1 MFTSRDKFD
10 ELVECIKQLP
20 AFAKGYKYPYINHYQ
35 FRHLRFVYMIHGE
48 GKLKALKELSVY
60 PARSEEY
67 YFNIAYQAIENDMSE
82 HLAGA
87 MFLVSP
93 GPIKRCI
100 QILNNDPEIKVLYH
114 PEPFPPHIHFPV
126 IANCLPYVYYN
137 KVGTDLTPT
146 VHNELLY
153 DTDIYNSLINKT
165 VKAVP
170 EEILI
175 ADEHFSQYRSL
186 SPKMRQK
193 ALQAARNQGNESL
206 VVPFALALSKGI
218 ALADLDASTIIEELN
233 CCYLTNMNDES
244 MDDGGSEQIEQNSTK
259 LDSSNATVA
268 LQSQTSNAAP
278 NGNNLDGSTQSKAAT
293 AIATKDTTAI
303 SNATP
308 TAKDLAVASE
318 AAPENKDNA
327 NNATSKATSANSSV
341 ATESNKGQQD
351 NLSNNNSKGSI
362 GNNKASGSG
371 SSNVSDIT
379 SSDSSRD
386 VGSDKAINNNRANG
400 NDSGIKPSS
409 TSQEAQGNSSTNNE
423 QSSTKTTVAASN
435 CTTVSVSQDA
445 SASEASADTTDKLE
459 GDSANTVDNSSAK
472 ANNSASANVKQKVS
486 NKSKAVSS
494 SNVGND
500 STTSNHSEAKPVA
513 VIFQTFTG
521 IDHVEKQAESS
532 TNTTANDTIDSST
545 NDDDL
550 AIEQELAAQ
559 EELEALYQSDYDD
572 IDSDIDTDNEAPDF
586 DEMLLEELPS
596 TVEFT
601 NGKPCTPIKDTTSN
615 QESDASNEDDYGSCD
630 STDSV
635 PSDATNKSAANSNDG
650 DGETTESNTD
660 IPEAENTE
668 SEIDEAILDPIARAN
683 MRASKLLAKCNLND
697 TDQSFK
703 HGFDSNKLHVF
714 GIGSQELNELL
725 ANTLQNK
732 RKGIT
737 PNDLQALPKRFVIL
751 GGAKNNVLRAKN
763 LSNYHVLAIFGKQD
777 ADYCNF
783 CDQQDAKT
791 KAQITKQNSQL
802 RATLLQLL
810 NINFQA
816 PI

>member
-1 MFTSRDKFD
+1 MFTSKDD
-10 ELVECIKQLP
+10 YDQVVEFIKQIP
-20 AFAKGYKYPYINHYQ
+20 AFATEFKYHNLLRNQ
-35 FRHLRFVYMIHGE
+35 NRHLRYVYMIHGE

-67 YFNIAYQAIENDMSE
+67 YLNIAYQAIENDMSDF
-82 HLAGA
+82 LAGA

-93 GPIKRCI
+93 GAIRRCI
-100 QILNNDPEIKVLYH
+100 QILKNEPEIKALYH
-114 PEPFPPHIHFPV
+114 PEPFPPHINFPV
-126 IANCLPYVYYN
+126 MVKCLPYVYYN

-153 DTDIYNSLINKT
+153 DTDTYNSLLKKT
-165 VKAVP
+165 VTAVP

-175 ADEHFSQYRSL
+175 ADQHFSQYRSL
-186 SPKMRQK
+186 SFEMRQK
-193 ALQAARNQGNESL
+193 AIQAARAQGNESL

-218 ALADLDASTIIEELN
+218 DVDDLDASTILEELN
-233 CCYLTNMNDES
+233 CSYLTNMNDK
-244 MDDGGSEQIEQNSTK
+244 GSEQIERNSTK

-268 LQSQTSNAAP
+268 LQSQSSNAAP
-278 NGNNLDGSTQSKAAT
+278 SGNKLESSTQSKAITDIDT
-293 AIATKDTTAI
+293 AIAPKDTTAI

-308 TAKDLAVASE
+308 TAKDLAVDSE
-318 AAPENKDNA
+318 HNKDDA
-327 NNATSKATSANSSV
+327 NNATKQATAASSSV

-362 GNNKASGSG
+362 GNNKASDSG
-371 SSNVSDIT
+371 SSNGSDLT
-379 SSDSSRD
+379 SSNSSRD

-400 NDSGIKPSS
+400 NDIGIKPSS
-409 TSQEAQGNSSTNNE
+409 TSQETQGNSSANNE
-423 QSSTKTTVAASN
+423 QSRTKTTASN
-435 CTTVSVSQDA
+435 STTASVSHDVSVN
-445 SASEASADTTDKLE
+445 EDTLNTDDTVDKVE
-459 GDSANTVDNSSAK
+459 VDSANTVDNSSAK
-472 ANNSASANVKQKVS
+472 ANNSASTNDKQKES
-486 NKSKAVSS
+486 NEGKSVSS
-494 SNVGND
+494 PNVGND
-500 STTSNHSEAKPVA
+500 SNTSNSSEAKPVA

-521 IDHVEKQAESS
+521 IDPVEKQAESS
-532 TNTTANDTIDSST
+532 TNNANETIDAST

-572 IDSDIDTDNEAPDF
+572 IDSDIDTDNEDSAF
-586 DEMLLEELPS
+586 DEMLLEDIP
-596 TVEFT
+596 TNVEFT

-615 QESDASNEDDYGSCD
+615 QESDASNEDDYGSCNSSD
-630 STDSV
+630 SS
-635 PSDATNKSAANSNDG
+635 PSDATNKSAANSNEG
-650 DGETTESNTD
+650 DGETDENNSDST
-660 IPEAENTE
+660 EAENTE

-683 MRASKLLAKCNLND
+683 MRASKLLAKGNMNEV
-697 TDQSFK
+697 DQSFK

-763 LSNYHVLAIFGKQD
+763 LSNYHVLAIFGKHD
-777 ADYCNF
+777 TEYCNF

-810 NINFQA
+810 TINSQA
-816 PI
+816 PN

>member
-1 MFTSRDKFD
+1 MFTSKDD
-10 ELVECIKQLP
+10 YDQVVEFIKQIP
-20 AFAKGYKYPYINHYQ
+20 AFATEFKYHNLLRNQ
-35 FRHLRFVYMIHGE
+35 NRHLRYVYMIHGE

-67 YFNIAYQAIENDMSE
+67 YLNIAYQAIENDMSDF
-82 HLAGA
+82 LAGA

-93 GPIKRCI
+93 GAIRRCI
-100 QILNNDPEIKVLYH
+100 QILKNEPEKKALYH
-114 PEPFPPHIHFPV
+114 PEPFPPHINFPV
-126 IANCLPYVYYN
+126 MVKCLPYVYYN

-153 DTDIYNSLINKT
+153 DTDTYNSLLKKT
-165 VKAVP
+165 VTAVP

-175 ADEHFSQYRSL
+175 ADQHFSQYRSL
-186 SPKMRQK
+186 SFEMRQK
-193 ALQAARNQGNESL
+193 ALQAAREQGNESL

-218 ALADLDASTIIEELN
+218 DVDDLDASTILEELN
-233 CCYLTNMNDES
+233 CSYLTNMNDK
-244 MDDGGSEQIEQNSTK
+244 GSEQIEQNSTK

-268 LQSQTSNAAP
+268 PQSQFSNAVP
-278 NGNNLDGSTQSKAAT
+278 SGNKLESSTQSKAITAIAT
-293 AIATKDTTAI
+293 AIAPKDTTAI

-308 TAKDLAVASE
+308 TTKDLAVASE
-318 AAPENKDNA
+318 HDKDDA
-327 NNATSKATSANSSV
+327 NNATKQATTANSSV

-351 NLSNNNSKGSI
+351 NLSSKNNSKGSI
-362 GNNKASGSG
+362 ENSSASTSGSNHG
-371 SSNVSDIT
+371 SDLT
-379 SSDSSRD
+379 SSDSSID

-400 NDSGIKPSS
+400 SDSSIKPSS
-409 TSQEAQGNSSTNNE
+409 TSQETQGNSSSNNE

-435 CTTVSVSQDA
+435 CTTVSVSHDV
-445 SASEASADTTDKLE
+445 SVNEDTLNTDDTVDKVE
-459 GDSANTVDNSSAK
+459 VDSPNTVDNSSAK
-472 ANNSASANVKQKVS
+472 ANNSASSNDKQKDS
-486 NKSKAVSS
+486 NESKAVSS
-494 SNVGND
+494 TNVGND
-500 STTSNHSEAKPVA
+500 STTSNSSEAKPVA

-521 IDHVEKQAESS
+521 IDPVEKQAESS
-532 TNTTANDTIDSST
+532 TNTANETIDSST
-545 NDDDL
+545 TDDDL

-559 EELEALYQSDYDD
+559 EELEALYQGDYDD
-572 IDSDIDTDNEAPDF
+572 IDSDIDTDNEDSAF
-586 DEMLLEELPS
+586 DEMLLEDIP
-596 TVEFT
+596 TNVEFT

-615 QESDASNEDDYGSCD
+615 QESDASNEDDYGSCNSSD
-630 STDSV
+630 SS
-635 PSDATNKSAANSNDG
+635 PSDATNKSAANSNEG
-650 DGETTESNTD
+650 DGETDENNSDST
-660 IPEAENTE
+660 EAENTE

-683 MRASKLLAKCNLND
+683 MRASKLLAKGNMNEV
-697 TDQSFK
+697 DQSFK

-777 ADYCNF
+777 TEYCNF

-791 KAQITKQNSQL
+791 KAQITKQNS
-802 RATLLQLL
+802 
-810 NINFQA
+810 
-816 PI
+816 

>member
-1 MFTSRDKFD
+1 MFTSKDDFD
-10 ELVECIKQLP
+10 QAVEFIKQIP
-20 AFAKGYKYPYINHYQ
+20 AFATEFKYPNLLRNQ
-35 FRHLRFVYMIHGE
+35 NRHLRYVYMIHGE

-67 YFNIAYQAIENDMSE
+67 YLNIAYQAIENDMSDF
-82 HLAGA
+82 LAGA

-93 GPIKRCI
+93 GAIRRCI
-100 QILNNDPEIKVLYH
+100 QILKNQPEIKALYH

-126 IANCLPYVYYN
+126 IAKCLPYVYYN

-153 DTDIYNSLINKT
+153 DTDTYNSLINKT

-175 ADEHFSQYRSL
+175 ADQHFSQYRSL
-186 SPKMRQK
+186 SSEMRQN
-193 ALQAARNQGNESL
+193 AIQAARVQGNESL

-218 ALADLDASTIIEELN
+218 DIADLDASTILEELN
-233 CCYLTNMNDES
+233 CSYLTNMNDK
-244 MDDGGSEQIEQNSTK
+244 GSEQIERNSTK

-268 LQSQTSNAAP
+268 PQSQTSNAAP

-362 GNNKASGSG
+362 ENSSASTSGSNHG
-371 SSNVSDIT
+371 SDLT
-379 SSDSSRD
+379 SGDSSRD

-409 TSQEAQGNSSTNNE
+409 TSQETQGNSSANNK
-423 QSSTKTTVAASN
+423 QSSTKTTASN
-435 CTTVSVSQDA
+435 STTASVSHDV
-445 SASEASADTTDKLE
+445 SASEATSDTADKVE
-459 GDSANTVDNSSAK
+459 VNSANTVDNSSAK
-472 ANNSASANVKQKVS
+472 ANNSASSNDKQKGS
-486 NKSKAVSS
+486 NEGKAVSS
-494 SNVGND
+494 TNVGND
-500 STTSNHSEAKPVA
+500 STTSNSSEAKPVA
-513 VIFQTFTG
+513 VIFQTFPG
-521 IDHVEKQAESS
+521 IEPVEKQAESS
-532 TNTTANDTIDSST
+532 TNTANETIDAST
-545 NDDDL
+545 TDDDL

-572 IDSDIDTDNEAPDF
+572 IDSDIDTDNEDSVF
-586 DEMLLEELPS
+586 DEMLLEDIP
-596 TVEFT
+596 TNVEFT
-601 NGKPCTPIKDTTSN
+601 NGKPCTPIKEATTN
-615 QESDASNEDDYGSCD
+615 QESDASNENDYGSCD
-630 STDSV
+630 SSDSV
-635 PSDATNKSAANSNDG
+635 PSDATNKNAANSNEG
-650 DGETTESNTD
+650 YGETAESNTD
-660 IPEAENTE
+660 STETENTE
-668 SEIDEAILDPIARAN
+668 PEIDDSTLDPIARAN
-683 MRASKLLAKCNLND
+683 MRASKLLAKGNLND
-697 TDQSFK
+697 ADQSRK

-725 ANTLQNK
+725 ANTLQNR

-802 RATLLQLL
+802 RSTLLQLL
-810 NINFQA
+810 NINSQA

>member
-1 MFTSRDKFD
+1 MFTSKDD
-10 ELVECIKQLP
+10 YDQVVEFIKQIP
-20 AFAKGYKYPYINHYQ
+20 AFATEFKYHNLLRNQ
-35 FRHLRFVYMIHGE
+35 NRHLRYVYMIHGE

-67 YFNIAYQAIENDMSE
+67 YLNIAYQAIENDMSDF
-82 HLAGA
+82 LAGA

-93 GPIKRCI
+93 GAIRRCI
-100 QILNNDPEIKVLYH
+100 QILKNEPEIKALYH
-114 PEPFPPHIHFPV
+114 PEPFPPHINFPV
-126 IANCLPYVYYN
+126 MVKCLPYVYYN

-153 DTDIYNSLINKT
+153 DTDTYNSLLKKT
-165 VKAVP
+165 VTAVP

-175 ADEHFSQYRSL
+175 ADQHFSQYRSL
-186 SPKMRQK
+186 SFEMRQK
-193 ALQAARNQGNESL
+193 AIQAARAQGNESL

-218 ALADLDASTIIEELN
+218 DVDDLDASTILEELN
-233 CCYLTNMNDES
+233 CSYLTNMNDK
-244 MDDGGSEQIEQNSTK
+244 GSEQIERNSTK

-268 LQSQTSNAAP
+268 LQSQSSNAAP
-278 NGNNLDGSTQSKAAT
+278 SGNKLESSTQSKAAT
-293 AIATKDTTAI
+293 AIAIASKASTAI
-303 SNATP
+303 SKDSP

-318 AAPENKDNA
+318 AASENKDDA
-327 NNATSKATSANSSV
+327 NNATKQATTANSSV
-341 ATESNKGQQD
+341 ATESNKAQQD

-362 GNNKASGSG
+362 GNNKASNSG
-371 SSNVSDIT
+371 SSNGSDLT
-379 SSDSSRD
+379 NSDSSRD
-386 VGSDKAINNNRANG
+386 VGSDKATNNNRANG

-409 TSQEAQGNSSTNNE
+409 TSQEAQGNSSANNE
-423 QSSTKTTVAASN
+423 QSSTKTTVAEANS
-435 CTTVSVSQDA
+435 TTDSVSHDV
-445 SASEASADTTDKLE
+445 SASEATADTGDKVE
-459 GDSANTVDNSSAK
+459 VDSANTVDNSSAK
-472 ANNSASANVKQKVS
+472 ANNRSSSNEKQKGS
-486 NKSKAVSS
+486 NEGKAVNSP
-494 SNVGND
+494 NVGND
-500 STTSNHSEAKPVA
+500 SNTSNSSEAKPVA

-521 IDHVEKQAESS
+521 IDPVEKQAESS
-532 TNTTANDTIDSST
+532 TNNANETIDAST

-572 IDSDIDTDNEAPDF
+572 IDSDIDTDNEDSVF
-586 DEMLLEELPS
+586 DEMLLEDIP
-596 TVEFT
+596 TNVEFT

-615 QESDASNEDDYGSCD
+615 QESDASNENDYGSCNSSD
-630 STDSV
+630 SS
-635 PSDATNKSAANSNDG
+635 PSDATNKSAANSNEG
-650 DGETTESNTD
+650 DGETDENNSDST
-660 IPEAENTE
+660 EAENTE

-683 MRASKLLAKCNLND
+683 MRASKLLAKGNMNEV
-697 TDQSFK
+697 DQSFK

-777 ADYCNF
+777 TEYCNF

-802 RATLLQLL
+802 RATLLELL
-810 NINFQA
+810 TINSQA
-816 PI
+816 PN

>member
-1 MFTSRDKFD
+1 MFISRDDFD
-10 ELVECIKQLP
+10 QVVEFIKQIP
-20 AFAKGYKYPYINHYQ
+20 AFATEFKYHNLLRNQ
-35 FRHLRFVYMIHGE
+35 NRHLRYVYMIHGE

-67 YFNIAYQAIENDMSE
+67 YLNIAYQAIENDMSDF
-82 HLAGA
+82 LAGA

-93 GPIKRCI
+93 GAIRRCI
-100 QILNNDPEIKVLYH
+100 QILKNEPEKKALYH
-114 PEPFPPHIHFPV
+114 PEPFPPHINFPV
-126 IANCLPYVYYN
+126 MVKCLPYVYYN

-153 DTDIYNSLINKT
+153 DTDTYNSLLKKT
-165 VKAVP
+165 VTAVP

-175 ADEHFSQYRSL
+175 ADQHFSQYRSL
-186 SPKMRQK
+186 SSEMRQK
-193 ALQAARNQGNESL
+193 ALQAAREQGNESL

-218 ALADLDASTIIEELN
+218 DIDDLDASTIPEELN
-233 CCYLTNMNDES
+233 CSYLTNMNDK
-244 MDDGGSEQIEQNSTK
+244 GSEQIEQNSTK

-268 LQSQTSNAAP
+268 LQSQSSNTAP
-278 NGNNLDGSTQSKAAT
+278 SGNKSESSTQSKAAT
-293 AIATKDTTAI
+293 AIAPKDTTAI
-303 SNATP
+303 SKDSP

-318 AAPENKDNA
+318 HDKDDA
-327 NNATSKATSANSSV
+327 NNATKQATTASSSV

-362 GNNKASGSG
+362 ENSIASTSGSNNG
-371 SSNVSDIT
+371 SDIT

-409 TSQEAQGNSSTNNE
+409 TSQEAQGNSSANNE
-423 QSSTKTTVAASN
+423 QSNTKTTAANS
-435 CTTVSVSQDA
+435 TTSSVSHDV
-445 SASEASADTTDKLE
+445 SASEATADTGDKVE
-459 GDSANTVDNSSAK
+459 VDSANTVDNSSASS
-472 ANNSASANVKQKVS
+472 NDKQKSS
-486 NKSKAVSS
+486 NEGKAVSAT
-494 SNVGND
+494 NVDND
-500 STTSNHSEAKPVA
+500 STTSNSSEAKPVA

-521 IDHVEKQAESS
+521 IDPVEKQAESS
-532 TNTTANDTIDSST
+532 TNTANETIDAST

-572 IDSDIDTDNEAPDF
+572 IDSDIDTDNEDSVF
-586 DEMLLEELPS
+586 DEMLLEDIP
-596 TVEFT
+596 TNVEFT

-615 QESDASNEDDYGSCD
+615 QESDTSNKDDYGSCD
-630 STDSV
+630 NSDSA
-635 PSDATNKSAANSNDG
+635 PSNATNMSAANSNDG
-650 DGETTESNTD
+650 DGETTESNTNSL
-660 IPEAENTE
+660 EAENTKP
-668 SEIDEAILDPIARAN
+668 EIDEAILDPIARAN
-683 MRASKLLAKCNLND
+683 MRAAKLLAQGNMND
-697 TDQSFK
+697 IDQSRK

-725 ANTLQNK
+725 ANTLQNR
-732 RKGIT
+732 RKGVT

-777 ADYCNF
+777 TEYCNF

-791 KAQITKQNSQL
+791 KTQITKQNSQL

-810 NINFQA
+810 TINSQA

>member
-1 MFTSRDKFD
+1 MFTSKDD
-10 ELVECIKQLP
+10 YDQVVEFIKQIP
-20 AFAKGYKYPYINHYQ
+20 AFATEFKYHNLLRNQ
-35 FRHLRFVYMIHGE
+35 NRHLRYVYMIHGE

-67 YFNIAYQAIENDMSE
+67 YLNIAYQAIENDMSDF
-82 HLAGA
+82 LAGA

-93 GPIKRCI
+93 GAIRRCI
-100 QILNNDPEIKVLYH
+100 QILKNQPEIKALYH
-114 PEPFPPHIHFPV
+114 PEPFPPHINFPV
-126 IANCLPYVYYN
+126 MVKCLPYVYYN

-153 DTDIYNSLINKT
+153 DTDTYNSLINKT

-175 ADEHFSQYRSL
+175 ADQHFSQYRSL
-186 SPKMRQK
+186 SSEMRQN
-193 ALQAARNQGNESL
+193 AIQAARVQGNESL

-218 ALADLDASTIIEELN
+218 DIADLDASTILEELN
-233 CCYLTNMNDES
+233 CSYLTNMNDQ
-244 MDDGGSEQIEQNSTK
+244 GSVQIEQNSTK

-268 LQSQTSNAAP
+268 LQSQSSNAAP
-278 NGNNLDGSTQSKAAT
+278 SGNKLESSTQSKAAT
-293 AIATKDTTAI
+293 AIAIASKASTAI

-308 TAKDLAVASE
+308 TVKDLDVASE
-318 AAPENKDNA
+318 HDKDNA
-327 NNATSKATSANSSV
+327 NNATKQATTASSNV

-351 NLSNNNSKGSI
+351 SLSNNNSKGSI
-362 GNNKASGSG
+362 ENSSASTSG
-371 SSNVSDIT
+371 SSNGSDLT

-386 VGSDKAINNNRANG
+386 VDSDKAINNNRANG

-409 TSQEAQGNSSTNNE
+409 TSHDSQVNNSANNE

-435 CTTVSVSQDA
+435 STTSSVSHDV
-445 SASEASADTTDKLE
+445 SASEATSDTADKGE
-459 GDSANTVDNSSAK
+459 GNAPSTVDNSSAK
-472 ANNSASANVKQKVS
+472 ANNSASANDKQKGS
-486 NKSKAVSS
+486 NEGKAVSS
-494 SNVGND
+494 TNVGND
-500 STTSNHSEAKPVA
+500 STNSNNSKAKPVA

-521 IDHVEKQAESS
+521 IDPVEKQAESS
-532 TNTTANDTIDSST
+532 SNTANETIDAST
-545 NDDDL
+545 TDDDL

-572 IDSDIDTDNEAPDF
+572 IDSDIDTDNEDSGF
-586 DEMLLEELPS
+586 DEMLLEDIP
-596 TVEFT
+596 TNVEFT

-615 QESDASNEDDYGSCD
+615 QEGDTSNEDDYGSCD
-630 STDSV
+630 NSDSA
-635 PSDATNKSAANSNDG
+635 PSNATNMSSVNSNESDC
-650 DGETTESNTD
+650 ETAENNSDN
-660 IPEAENTE
+660 PEAENTQP
-668 SEIDEAILDPIARAN
+668 EIDDSTLDPIARAN

-725 ANTLQNK
+725 ANTLQNR
-732 RKGIT
+732 RKGVT

-777 ADYCNF
+777 TEYCNF

-810 NINFQA
+810 NINSQA
-816 PI
+816 PN

>member
-1 MFTSRDKFD
+1 MFTSKDD
-10 ELVECIKQLP
+10 YDQVVEFIKQIP
-20 AFAKGYKYPYINHYQ
+20 AFATEFKYHNLLRNQ
-35 FRHLRFVYMIHGE
+35 NRHLRYVYMIHGE

-67 YFNIAYQAIENDMSE
+67 YLNIAYQAIENDMSDF
-82 HLAGA
+82 LAGA

-93 GPIKRCI
+93 GAIRRCI
-100 QILNNDPEIKVLYH
+100 QILKNEPEIKALYH
-114 PEPFPPHIHFPV
+114 PEPFPPHINFPV
-126 IANCLPYVYYN
+126 MVKCLPYVYYN

-153 DTDIYNSLINKT
+153 DTDTYNSLLKKT
-165 VKAVP
+165 VTAVP

-175 ADEHFSQYRSL
+175 ADQHFSQYRSL
-186 SPKMRQK
+186 SFEMRQK
-193 ALQAARNQGNESL
+193 AIQAARAQGNESL

-218 ALADLDASTIIEELN
+218 DVDDLDASTILEELN
-233 CCYLTNMNDES
+233 CSYLTNMNDK
-244 MDDGGSEQIEQNSTK
+244 GSEQIEQNSTK

-268 LQSQTSNAAP
+268 LQSQSSNAAP
-278 NGNNLDGSTQSKAAT
+278 SGNKLESSTQSKAAT
-293 AIATKDTTAI
+293 AIAPKDTTAI

-318 AAPENKDNA
+318 HDKDDA

-351 NLSNNNSKGSI
+351 NLSSKNNSKGSI
-362 GNNKASGSG
+362 ENSSASTSGSNHG
-371 SSNVSDIT
+371 SNLT
-379 SSDSSRD
+379 SSDSSID
-386 VGSDKAINNNRANG
+386 VGSDKAINNNNNRANG

-409 TSQEAQGNSSTNNE
+409 TSQEAQGNSSANNE
-423 QSSTKTTVAASN
+423 QYSTNTTASN
-435 CTTVSVSQDA
+435 STATSVSYDVSVN
-445 SASEASADTTDKLE
+445 EDTLNTDDTVDKVE
-459 GDSANTVDNSSAK
+459 VDSPNTVDNSSAK
-472 ANNSASANVKQKVS
+472 ANNSSSTNDKQKGS
-486 NKSKAVSS
+486 NEGKAVNST
-494 SNVGND
+494 NVGNY
-500 STTSNHSEAKPVA
+500 SNTSNSSETKPVA
-513 VIFQTFTG
+513 VIFQPFTD
-521 IDHVEKQAESS
+521 IEPVEKQAESS
-532 TNTTANDTIDSST
+532 TNTANETIASST
-545 NDDDL
+545 TDDDL

-572 IDSDIDTDNEAPDF
+572 IDSDIDTDNEDSGF
-586 DEMLLEELPS
+586 DEMLLEDIP
-596 TVEFT
+596 TNVEFT

-615 QESDASNEDDYGSCD
+615 QESDASNKDDYGSCNSSD
-630 STDSV
+630 SS
-635 PSDATNKSAANSNDG
+635 PSDATNMSDANSNEG
-650 DGETTESNTD
+650 DGETTESNTNS
-660 IPEAENTE
+660 PEAENTE
-668 SEIDEAILDPIARAN
+668 PEIDDSTLDPIARAN
-683 MRASKLLAKCNLND
+683 MRAAKLLAKGNLND
-697 TDQSFK
+697 ADQSFK

-777 ADYCNF
+777 TEYCNF

-802 RATLLQLL
+802 RATLLELL
-810 NINFQA
+810 TINSQA
-816 PI
+816 PN

>member
-1 MFTSRDKFD
+1 MFTSKDD
-10 ELVECIKQLP
+10 YDQVVEFIKQIP
-20 AFAKGYKYPYINHYQ
+20 AFATEFKYHNLLRNQ
-35 FRHLRFVYMIHGE
+35 NRHLRYVYMIHGE

-67 YFNIAYQAIENDMSE
+67 YLNIAYQAIENDMSDF
-82 HLAGA
+82 LAGA

-93 GPIKRCI
+93 GAIRRCI
-100 QILNNDPEIKVLYH
+100 QILKNEPEKKALYH
-114 PEPFPPHIHFPV
+114 PEPFPPHINFPV
-126 IANCLPYVYYN
+126 MVKCLPYVYYN

-153 DTDIYNSLINKT
+153 DTDTYNSLLKKT
-165 VKAVP
+165 VTAVP
-170 EEILI
+170 EQILI
-175 ADEHFSQYRSL
+175 ADQHFSQYRSL
-186 SPKMRQK
+186 SFEMRQK
-193 ALQAARNQGNESL
+193 AIQAARAQGNESL

-218 ALADLDASTIIEELN
+218 DVDDLDASTILEELN
-233 CCYLTNMNDES
+233 CSYLTNMNDK
-244 MDDGGSEQIEQNSTK
+244 GSEQIERNSTK

-268 LQSQTSNAAP
+268 LQSQSSNAAP
-278 NGNNLDGSTQSKAAT
+278 SGNKLESSTQSKAAT
-293 AIATKDTTAI
+293 AIAPKDTTAI
-303 SNATP
+303 SMATP
-308 TAKDLAVASE
+308 NAKDLAVASE
-318 AAPENKDNA
+318 HDKDNA

-341 ATESNKGQQD
+341 ATESNKGRQD
-351 NLSNNNSKGSI
+351 TLSNNNSKGSI
-362 GNNKASGSG
+362 GNNKASDSG
-371 SSNVSDIT
+371 SNNGSNLT

-386 VGSDKAINNNRANG
+386 VGSDKAINNNQANG
-400 NDSGIKPSS
+400 NDSGIRPSS
-409 TSQEAQGNSSTNNE
+409 TSQEAQGNSSASNE

-435 CTTVSVSQDA
+435 STTASVSHDV
-445 SASEASADTTDKLE
+445 SSSEATADKGE
-459 GDSANTVDNSSAK
+459 GNAPSTVDNSSAK
-472 ANNSASANVKQKVS
+472 DNNSASTNDKQKDC
-486 NKSKAVSS
+486 NEGKAVNST
-494 SNVGND
+494 NVGND
-500 STTSNHSEAKPVA
+500 GTTSNSSEAKPVA
-513 VIFQTFTG
+513 VIFQTFPG
-521 IDHVEKQAESS
+521 IDPVEKQVESS
-532 TNTTANDTIDSST
+532 TNTANETIDSST
-545 NDDDL
+545 TDDDL

-572 IDSDIDTDNEAPDF
+572 IDSDIDTDNEDSAF
-586 DEMLLEELPS
+586 DEMLLEDIPNN
-596 TVEFT
+596 VEFT
-601 NGKPCTPIKDTTSN
+601 NGKPCTPIKEATTN
-615 QESDASNEDDYGSCD
+615 QESDASNENDYGSCN
-630 STDSV
+630 SSDSV
-635 PSDATNKSAANSNDG
+635 PSDATNMSAANSNEG
-650 DGETTESNTD
+650 DGETAENNSD
-660 IPEAENTE
+660 SPEAENTE

-683 MRASKLLAKCNLND
+683 MRASKLLAKGNLND

-777 ADYCNF
+777 TEYCNF

-810 NINFQA
+810 TINSQA
-816 PI
+816 PN

>member
-10 ELVECIKQLP
+10 ELVEFIKQLP

-87 MFLVSP
+87 MFQVSP

-100 QILNNDPEIKVLYH
+100 QILKNDPEIKVLYH

-126 IANCLPYVYYN
+126 IAQCLPYVYYN

-153 DTDIYNSLINKT
+153 DTATYNSLINKT

-186 SPKMRQK
+186 SPKMRLK

-233 CCYLTNMNDES
+233 CCYLTNM
-244 MDDGGSEQIEQNSTK
+244 DDNGSEQIEQNSTK

-268 LQSQTSNAAP
+268 PQSQTSNAAP

-308 TAKDLAVASE
+308 TAKVLAVASE
-318 AAPENKDNA
+318 HDKDNA

-351 NLSNNNSKGSI
+351 TLSSKNNSKGSI
-362 GNNKASGSG
+362 GCNKASDSGSGSG
-371 SSNVSDIT
+371 SSNGSDLTI
-379 SSDSSRD
+379 SDSSRD
-386 VGSDKAINNNRANG
+386 VGSDKAINNNCANG

-409 TSQEAQGNSSTNNE
+409 TSQETQGNSSANNE
-423 QSSTKTTVAASN
+423 QSSTKTTAVAAVAAAKS
-435 CTTVSVSQDA
+435 TTASVSHDV
-445 SASEASADTTDKLE
+445 SASEATADTGDKVE
-459 GDSANTVDNSSAK
+459 VDSANTVDNSSASS
-472 ANNSASANVKQKVS
+472 NDKQKSS
-486 NKSKAVSS
+486 NEGKAVIST
-494 SNVGND
+494 NVGND
-500 STTSNHSEAKPVA
+500 CNTSNNSEAKPVA
-513 VIFQTFTG
+513 VIFQTFTD
-521 IDHVEKQAESS
+521 IEPVEKQAESS
-532 TNTTANDTIDSST
+532 TNNSNETIDSST

-572 IDSDIDTDNEAPDF
+572 IDSDIDTDNEGSVF
-586 DEMLLEELPS
+586 DEMLLEDIP
-596 TVEFT
+596 TNVEFT

-615 QESDASNEDDYGSCD
+615 QESDTSNEYDYSSCN
-630 STDSV
+630 SSDSV
-635 PSDATNKSAANSNDG
+635 PSDATNKS
-650 DGETTESNTD
+650 DGETAENNSDST
-660 IPEAENTE
+660 EAENTE
-668 SEIDEAILDPIARAN
+668 PEIDDSTLDPIARAN
-683 MRASKLLAKCNLND
+683 MRASKLLAQGNMND
-697 TDQSFK
+697 IDQSRK

-725 ANTLQNK
+725 ANTLQNR
-732 RKGIT
+732 RKGVT
-737 PNDLQALPKRFVIL
+737 PNDLLALPKRFVIL

-777 ADYCNF
+777 AEYCNF

-802 RATLLQLL
+802 RATLLELL
-810 NINFQA
+810 TINSQA
-816 PI
+816 PN

>member
-10 ELVECIKQLP
+10 ELVEFIKQLP

-87 MFLVSP
+87 MFQVSP

-100 QILNNDPEIKVLYH
+100 QILKNDPEIKVLYH

-126 IANCLPYVYYN
+126 IAQCLPYVYYN

-186 SPKMRQK
+186 SPKMRLK

-233 CCYLTNMNDES
+233 CCYLTNM
-244 MDDGGSEQIEQNSTK
+244 DDNGSEQIEQNSTK

-268 LQSQTSNAAP
+268 PQSQSSNAAP
-278 NGNNLDGSTQSKAAT
+278 SDNKLESSTQSKAAT
-293 AIATKDTTAI
+293 AIASKASTAI
-303 SNATP
+303 SKDSP

-318 AAPENKDNA
+318 HDKDNA

-362 GNNKASGSG
+362 ENSSASTSGSNHG
-371 SSNVSDIT
+371 SDLT
-379 SSDSSRD
+379 SGDSSRD

-409 TSQEAQGNSSTNNE
+409 TSQETQGNSSANNK
-423 QSSTKTTVAASN
+423 QSSTKTTASN
-435 CTTVSVSQDA
+435 STTASVSHDV
-445 SASEASADTTDKLE
+445 SASEATADTADKGE
-459 GDSANTVDNSSAK
+459 GNAPSTVDHSSAK
-472 ANNSASANVKQKVS
+472 ANNSASTNDKQKDS
-486 NKSKAVSS
+486 NESKAVSS
-494 SNVGND
+494 TNVGND
-500 STTSNHSEAKPVA
+500 STTSNNSEAKPVA
-513 VIFQTFTG
+513 VIFQTFPG
-521 IDHVEKQAESS
+521 IDPVGKQAESS
-532 TNTTANDTIDSST
+532 TNTANETIDAST
-545 NDDDL
+545 TDDDL

-572 IDSDIDTDNEAPDF
+572 IDSDIDTDNEDSDF
-586 DEMLLEELPS
+586 DEMLLEDIP
-596 TVEFT
+596 TNVEFT
-601 NGKPCTPIKDTTSN
+601 NGKPCTPIKDTTTN

-630 STDSV
+630 SFDSA
-635 PSDATNKSAANSNDG
+635 PSDATNKSDANSNECY
-650 DGETTESNTD
+650 GETAENNSD
-660 IPEAENTE
+660 SPEAENTE
-668 SEIDEAILDPIARAN
+668 PEIDNSTLDPIARAN
-683 MRASKLLAKCNLND
+683 MRASKLLAKGNMND
-697 TDQSFK
+697 IDQSRK

-725 ANTLQNK
+725 ANTLQNR
-732 RKGIT
+732 RKGVT

-777 ADYCNF
+777 AEYCNF

-791 KAQITKQNSQL
+791 KAQITKQNS
-802 RATLLQLL
+802 
-810 NINFQA
+810 
-816 PI
+816 

>member
-10 ELVECIKQLP
+10 ELVEFIKQLP

-87 MFLVSP
+87 MFQVSP

-100 QILNNDPEIKVLYH
+100 QILKNDPEIKVLYH

-126 IANCLPYVYYN
+126 IAHCLPYVYYN

-153 DTDIYNSLINKT
+153 DTDIYNSLLNKT

-186 SPKMRQK
+186 SPKMRLK

-233 CCYLTNMNDES
+233 CCYLTNM
-244 MDDGGSEQIEQNSTK
+244 DDNGSEQIEQNSTK
-259 LDSSNATVA
+259 LNSNNATVA
-268 LQSQTSNAAP
+268 PQSQSSNAAP
-278 NGNNLDGSTQSKAAT
+278 SDNKLESSTQSKAAT
-293 AIATKDTTAI
+293 AIASKDTTAI

-318 AAPENKDNA
+318 HDKDNA
-327 NNATSKATSANSSV
+327 NNATKQATTASSNV

-351 NLSNNNSKGSI
+351 SLSNNNSKGSI
-362 GNNKASGSG
+362 ENSSASTNG
-371 SSNVSDIT
+371 SSNGSDLT

-386 VGSDKAINNNRANG
+386 VGSDKAINNNSANG

-409 TSQEAQGNSSTNNE
+409 ASQEAQGNSSATKE
-423 QSSTKTTVAASN
+423 HSSTKTTTVTTVAAAKS
-435 CTTVSVSQDA
+435 TKASVSHGVN
-445 SASEASADTTDKLE
+445 ASEATADTADKLE

-472 ANNSASANVKQKVS
+472 ANNSASSNDKQKGS
-486 NKSKAVSS
+486 NEGKAVSS
-494 SNVGND
+494 TNVGND
-500 STTSNHSEAKPVA
+500 SNTSNNSEAKPVA

-521 IDHVEKQAESS
+521 IDPVEKQAESS
-532 TNTTANDTIDSST
+532 TNTANETIDSST
-545 NDDDL
+545 TDDDL

-559 EELEALYQSDYDD
+559 EELEALYQGDYDD
-572 IDSDIDTDNEAPDF
+572 IDSDIDTDNEDSGF
-586 DEMLLEELPS
+586 DEMLLEDIP
-596 TVEFT
+596 TNVEFT
-601 NGKPCTPIKDTTSN
+601 NGKPCTPIKDTTTN
-615 QESDASNEDDYGSCD
+615 QESDASNEDDYGSCNSSD
-630 STDSV
+630 SS
-635 PSDATNKSAANSNDG
+635 PSDATNMSAANSNEG
-650 DGETTESNTD
+650 DGETAENNSD
-660 IPEAENTE
+660 SPEAENIE
-668 SEIDEAILDPIARAN
+668 PEIDDSTLDPIARAN
-683 MRASKLLAKCNLND
+683 MRASKLLAQGNLND
-697 TDQSFK
+697 ADQSFK

-725 ANTLQNK
+725 ANTLQNR
-732 RKGIT
+732 RKGVT

-777 ADYCNF
+777 TEYCNF

-802 RATLLQLL
+802 RATLLELL
-810 NINFQA
+810 TINSQA
-816 PI
+816 PN

>member
-1 MFTSRDKFD
+1 MFTSRDEFD
-10 ELVECIKQLP
+10 EVVEFIKQLP
-20 AFAKGYKYPYINHYQ
+20 AFARGYQYPHINHYQ

-48 GKLKALKELSVY
+48 DKLKALKDLSVY

-67 YFNIAYQAIENDMSE
+67 YFNIAYQAINHNMLPF
-82 HLAGA
+82 LAGA
-87 MFLVSP
+87 MFQVSP
-93 GPIKRCI
+93 GAIRRCI
-100 QILNNDPEIKVLYH
+100 QILNNEPEKKVLYH

-126 IANCLPYVYYN
+126 IAQCLPYVYYN

-153 DTDIYNSLINKT
+153 DTATYNSLINKT
-165 VKAVP
+165 VKSVP

-175 ADEHFSQYRSL
+175 ADQHFSQYRSL

-193 ALQAARNQGNESL
+193 AIIAAREQGNESL

-218 ALADLDASTIIEELN
+218 ALADLDASTILKELN
-233 CCYLTNMNDES
+233 CSYLTNM
-244 MDDGGSEQIEQNSTK
+244 DDNGSEQIEQNSTK

-268 LQSQTSNAAP
+268 PQSQSSNAAP
-278 NGNNLDGSTQSKAAT
+278 SGNKLESSTQSKAAT
-293 AIATKDTTAI
+293 AIAIASKASPAI
-303 SNATP
+303 SSATP
-308 TAKDLAVASE
+308 TAKDLAVALE
-318 AAPENKDNA
+318 HNKDDA
-327 NNATSKATSANSSV
+327 NNATKQATTAKSGVTQA
-341 ATESNKGQQD
+341 SNKGQQD
-351 NLSNNNSKGSI
+351 NLSSSKNNSQGSI
-362 GNNKASGSG
+362 GNNKASDSGSG
-371 SSNVSDIT
+371 SSNGSNLTI
-379 SSDSSRD
+379 SDSSRD

-435 CTTVSVSQDA
+435 STTSSVSHDV
-445 SASEASADTTDKLE
+445 SASEATADKGE
-459 GDSANTVDNSSAK
+459 GNAPSTVDNSSAK
-472 ANNSASANVKQKVS
+472 ANNSPSTNDKQKDS
-486 NKSKAVSS
+486 NEGKAVNSP
-494 SNVGND
+494 NVGND
-500 STTSNHSEAKPVA
+500 STTSNNSEAKPVA
-513 VIFQTFTG
+513 VIFQTFPG
-521 IDHVEKQAESS
+521 IDPVEKQAESS

-572 IDSDIDTDNEAPDF
+572 IDSDIDTDNEDSVF
-586 DEMLLEELPS
+586 DEMLLEDIP
-596 TVEFT
+596 TNVEFT

-615 QESDASNEDDYGSCD
+615 QESDASNENDYGSCN
-630 STDSV
+630 SSESSQ
-635 PSDATNKSAANSNDG
+635 SDATSKSDANSNEGDG
-650 DGETTESNTD
+650 DTTESNTD
-660 IPEAENTE
+660 STETENTE
-668 SEIDEAILDPIARAN
+668 PEIDEAILDPIARGN
-683 MRASKLLAKCNLND
+683 MRAAKLLAQGNMND
-697 TDQSFK
+697 IDQSRK

-777 ADYCNF
+777 TEYCNF

-791 KAQITKQNSQL
+791 KAQLTKQNS
-802 RATLLQLL
+802 
-810 NINFQA
+810 
-816 PI
+816 